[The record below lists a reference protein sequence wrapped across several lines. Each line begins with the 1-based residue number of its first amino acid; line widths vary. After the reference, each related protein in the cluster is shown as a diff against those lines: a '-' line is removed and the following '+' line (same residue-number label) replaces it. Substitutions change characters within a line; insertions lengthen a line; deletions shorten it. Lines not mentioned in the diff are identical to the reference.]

1 MSEVEE
7 KLQALRATLFSKER
21 KGGALLVVYSPADER
36 EFRRKYDEVIQ
47 ELGVRNIPLE
57 VVDFRLLVFEALEA
71 KGLLERVIKLD
82 AQGSKDAAKSLA
94 SLTQRE
100 AETRVLGAAKR
111 SPEAIILCK
120 NTAALFPWMSY
131 SALLESVE
139 NVVKN
144 TLVIPFPGTE
154 TGPALHF
161 LGVKDGY
168 NYRAARI

>member
-1 MSEVEE
+1 MPSVDD
-7 KLQALRATLFSKER
+7 KLQSLRAALFSDQR
-21 KGGALLVVYSPADER
+21 KGGALLLVYPPSDER

-47 ELGVRNIPLE
+47 ELAVRNIE
-57 VVDFRLLVFEALEA
+57 TAVVDFRLLVFESLEA
-71 KGLLERVIKLD
+71 RGLLEKAFKLD
-82 AQGSKDAAKSLA
+82 AEGDRGAAQTLA
-94 SLTQRE
+94 RITQKE
-100 AETRVLGAAKR
+100 AEARVLKAAEQ
-111 SPEAIILCK
+111 SPQAVILCK

-131 SALLESVE
+131 SALLERVE

-154 TGPALHF
+154 AGPALHF

>member
-1 MSEVEE
+1 MSVVDE
-7 KLQALRATLFSKER
+7 KLDALRHTLFSPER
-21 KGGALLVVYSPADER
+21 NGGAQLVVYPPADER

-47 ELGVRNIPLE
+47 ELAVREIATE

-71 KGLLERVIKLD
+71 KGLLERAFKLD
-82 AQGSKDAAKSLA
+82 SEGSQDAAKSLA

-100 AETRVLGAAKR
+100 AEARVRAAAER
-111 SPEAIILCK
+111 APDSIIMCK
-120 NTAALFPWMSY
+120 NTASLFPWISY

-139 NVVKN
+139 TVIPN

-154 TGPALHF
+154 SGPALHF